1 MHDQEE
7 LLVGLLGRLHRL
19 TPAVLGM
26 AERLPP
32 AERRRL
38 LADWRRQLRTRRALV
53 RRLLAEAR
61 PSPAARRRLERDLR
75 RGTAALRRLGR
86 RLGASG

>member
-32 AERRRL
+32 DERRRL

-75 RGTAALRRLGR
+75 RGAAALRRHHWR
-86 RLGASG
+86 RGASW

>member
-1 MHDQEE
+1 MHDREE
-7 LLVGLLGRLHRL
+7 WLIGLLGRLHRL

-32 AERRRL
+32 AERGRL
-38 LADWRRQLRTRRALV
+38 LADWRRQLRARRALV

-75 RGTAALRRLGR
+75 RGAAALHSRGR
-86 RLGASG
+86 RRGASW